1 MKKKGY
7 IHVYM
12 GHGKGKTTCA
22 LGLAFRSIGAGF
34 KVMMVQFLK
43 NWDTS
48 ELNSIKMLGDNF
60 QIYRIESR
68 KSFTYN
74 LNDEQLEILRGEIKI
89 EFEQAKKFIY
99 EGNFDLVIL
108 DEVLGAIQGNFID
121 EDLVLEIMKNK
132 PENLELVLTGRNA
145 SEKII
150 QNADLVSKIEKVKH
164 YYDDGVM
171 ARLGIEY

>member
-1 MKKKGY
+1 MDRKGY

-12 GHGKGKTTCA
+12 GHGKGKTTSS
-22 LGLAFRSIGAGF
+22 LGLAFRSVGAGH

-74 LNDEQLEILRGEIKI
+74 LNKEQLNILREEIKI

-99 EGNFDLVIL
+99 HGNYDLVIL
-108 DEVLGAIQGNFID
+108 DEVLGAIEGKFID
-121 EDLVLEIMKNK
+121 EEMVLEVMKNK
-132 PENLELVLTGRNA
+132 PYNLELVLTGRNA
-145 SEKII
+145 SDKII
-150 QNADLVSKIEKVKH
+150 ECADLVSKIEKVKH
-164 YYDDGVM
+164 YYDNGVI

>member
-1 MKKKGY
+1 MGKKGY

-12 GHGKGKTTCA
+12 GLGKGKTTCA

-34 KVMMVQFLK
+34 NVMMVQFLK

-48 ELNSIKMLGDNF
+48 ELNSIKMLSQKFN
-60 QIYRIESR
+60 IYRIESR

-74 LNDEQLEILRGEIKI
+74 LSQEELEVLRKEIKV

-99 EGNFDLVIL
+99 ENKYDLIIL
-108 DEVLGAIQGNFID
+108 DEVLGAIEGGFID
-121 EDLVLEIMKNK
+121 EEMVLDIMKNK
-132 PENLELVLTGRNA
+132 PDSLELVLTGRNA
-145 SEKII
+145 SDKII
-150 QNADLVSKIEKVKH
+150 ENADLVSNIGKVKH
-164 YYDDGVM
+164 YYDDGVI